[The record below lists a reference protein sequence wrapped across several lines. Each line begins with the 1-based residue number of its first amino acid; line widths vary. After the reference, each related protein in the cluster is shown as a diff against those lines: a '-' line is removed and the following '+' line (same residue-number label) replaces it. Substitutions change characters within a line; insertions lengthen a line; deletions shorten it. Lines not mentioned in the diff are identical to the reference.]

1 MEERLNKLRG
11 SRTEGWKELA
21 KSLEITVTMLHYL
34 RTGERQPSPKLL
46 RRIMDLERESGIG
59 TDFPRRLLAREPSP
73 DYNPS
78 VERKPL
84 DIVAVRQQVSD
95 LKRQIEYLEK
105 LLEDH
110 SP

>member
-1 MEERLNKLRG
+1 MLTWTELQERLG
-11 SRTEGWKELA
+11 VSE
-21 KSLEITVTMLHYL
+21 SMLYFM
-34 RTGERQPSPKLL
+34 RTGARKPSPKML
-46 RRIMDLERESGIG
+46 RRITELEREAGIG
-59 TDFPRRLLAREPSP
+59 TYSPRRLLAREPSA

-95 LKRQIEYLEK
+95 LKRQIELLEK